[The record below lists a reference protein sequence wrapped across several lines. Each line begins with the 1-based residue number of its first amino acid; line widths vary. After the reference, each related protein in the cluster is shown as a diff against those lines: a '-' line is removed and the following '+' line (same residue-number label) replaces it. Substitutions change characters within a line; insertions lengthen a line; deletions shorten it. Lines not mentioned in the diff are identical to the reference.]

1 MILSRREYRVQ
12 VDTVE
17 SQLLNIIQILPDP
30 LYGSAQTAFQPDAVL
45 PFHLFSLS
53 YDLAVSA
60 GKAVRENIINDCL
73 PEPLRFLTDLFS
85 ADKRILVKFASL
97 YRKIF
102 CADICIIKPRLFRVF
117 QFKIVA
123 YPVIRSLK
131 SCIIIVKM
139 HIRQYL
145 LHVHCRKHNRITGL
159 YAVSVPQNTICQI
172 ILRHPDTNCKIPLT
186 VRKCILRQRYM

>member
-60 GKAVRENIINDCL
+60 GKAVRENIVNDRL
-73 PEPLRFLTDLFS
+73 PEPLRFFTDLFF

-102 CADICIIKPRLFRVF
+102 CADICIIEPRLFRVF

-159 YAVSVPQNTICQI
+159 YAVSVP
-172 ILRHPDTNCKIPLT
+172 
-186 VRKCILRQRYM
+186 